1 MAGRLG
7 GQVTLCVICTVHNE
21 TMSAG
26 FFGLASK
33 PRVTVFQ
40 FGLQNRQ
47 LWFGGLSLKI
57 IAMVSWFGPQ
67 NQVGD
72 GLSVTLQNRWE
83 EDGAGHTSRS
93 SSLLHLES
101 QVRVF

>member
-1 MAGRLG
+1 
-7 GQVTLCVICTVHNE
+7 
-21 TMSAG
+21 MSAG

-33 PRVTVFQ
+33 PRVTVSQ
-40 FGLQNRQ
+40 FGPQNRQ

-83 EDGAGHTSRS
+83 EDGVGHTSRS

-101 QVRVF
+101 QVRVS